1 MTTAVATKFE
11 IQVLYNGVTER
22 LSVEGHERVKA
33 ELERAMNALHIT
45 KNRHILALF
54 RTDGTEVAEGQSVTQ
69 AGIVPGELLGLRPS
83 AVKGGR
89 R

>member
-22 LSVEGHERVKA
+22 LSVEGHEQVKA
-33 ELERAMNALHIT
+33 VLERAMNAFHIT
-45 KNRHILALF
+45 QNRHILALF
-54 RTDGTEVAEGQSVTQ
+54 RPDGTEVAEGQSVTQ